1 MSSEKKFLDSQG
13 LEYLWSKINM
23 QDYPNNDAL
32 VAIIDAIDESKADK
46 IAEYLAS
53 PNSITWNGDKTA
65 YEYMTIEEDLY
76 LVKIAGL
83 SAARSAMFNIDA
95 IEFGIMNNNK
105 FELIGPGGFTTIGDN
120 IWGNEEAGVF
130 IIANSEEDAG
140 LYCTV

>member
-65 YEYMTIEEDLY
+65 YEYMTIEKNLY
-76 LVKIAGL
+76 LVKIAEL
-83 SAARSAMFNIDA
+83 SPYQAGMILDFAEI
-95 IEFGIMNNNK
+95 GIMDVNK
-105 FELIGPGGFTTIGDN
+105 FELIGPGNFTAIEDN

-130 IIANSEEDAG
+130 IIVNSMEDIG